1 MPTAHF
7 QAAQAQQERRR
18 NIAGVE
24 RMVAPTKRSYALR
37 GLLRCG
43 HCDRKMQGNYN
54 NGLPNYRC
62 RYPAEYARSASL
74 PHPLTVYVREGAL
87 LPALDAWIARTFAPG
102 RLKQTLQALHQAQS
116 VTTPAPGPAL
126 EVARRT
132 LADCDRRIDRYRAAI
147 DAGTNPALVTEW
159 INKATAD
166 RNAAQRQIA
175 AAATATPE
183 RKAPLYAAFG
193 LSLTYGHSK
202 RAVTVESRPE
212 SACTACAYGACPRE
226 DVDRYPTNRAIG
238 GRTAL
243 AIGRTAGSW
252 TDVIP
257 TASNVETERQT

>member
-1 MPTAHF
+1 MADF

-24 RMVAPTKRSYALR
+24 RMVGPTKRSYALR

-43 HCDRKMQGNYN
+43 QCDRKMQGNYN

-62 RYPAEYARSASL
+62 RYPAEYAQSASL

-102 RLKQTLQALHQAQS
+102 QLKCTLQALHQAQS
-116 VTTPAPGPAL
+116 VTTPAPDPAL

-175 AAATATPE
+175 AAATAAPTARPRPLTEEQIAQIIKDLGNLTDRLQQAAPE

-193 LSLTYGHSK
+193 LSLTYDHSK

-212 SACTACAYGACPRE
+212 SVCTACAYGACPRGT
-226 DVDRYPTNRAIG
+226 RTPTPDKG
-238 GRTAL
+238 H
-243 AIGRTAGSW
+243 
-252 TDVIP
+252 
-257 TASNVETERQT
+257 